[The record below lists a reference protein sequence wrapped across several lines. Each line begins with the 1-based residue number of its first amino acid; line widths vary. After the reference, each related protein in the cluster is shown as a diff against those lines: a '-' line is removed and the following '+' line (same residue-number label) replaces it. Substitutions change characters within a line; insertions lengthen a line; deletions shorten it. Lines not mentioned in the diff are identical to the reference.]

1 MKFWATRSII
11 GIAGGTASGKTTIA
25 KKVYEESSKYGTV
38 SMIKIDDYYKVLDHL
53 TMEERTKVN
62 YDHPDAYDIS
72 LLSEHLNLLKKGK
85 SIEKPIYDFVIHNRS
100 KDKIEIIEPANV
112 VILEGILTLAIK
124 EIRDLCDIKLFVDT
138 PDDIRFIRRL
148 VRDMELRGRD
158 VQSVVEQYLNTV
170 RPMHIS
176 FVETSKSFADLI
188 IPEGGNNTIAIDFIV
203 TKIVDIINKN
213 I

>member
-1 MKFWATRSII
+1 MKTVII

>member
-1 MKFWATRSII
+1 MKTVII

-62 YDHPDAYDIS
+62 YDHPEAYDIP

-85 SIEKPIYDFVIHNRS
+85 SIKKPIYDFVIHNRS

-124 EIRDLCDIKLFVDT
+124 EIRDLCDIKLYVDT

>member
-1 MKFWATRSII
+1 MKTVII

-124 EIRDLCDIKLFVDT
+124 EIRDLCDIKLYVDT

-176 FVETSKSFADLI
+176 FVETSKTFADLI

>member
-1 MKFWATRSII
+1 MKTIII

-158 VQSVVEQYLNTV
+158 VQSIVEQYLNTV

-176 FVETSKSFADLI
+176 FVETSKTFADLI